1 MSTPSSPAPASTTV
15 YFITGASRGIGFGLA
30 ERYASRPDTLVFAGA
45 RDPSKAD
52 KLQQLAKQH
61 KNVRIVQLAVTS
73 DADHQAAAK
82 QVEAEA
88 GRVDVLLANAGISS
102 ADASERVKNV
112 ALDGLREHLEVNT
125 VGPIRLFD
133 AFFSLLSRSSQPK
146 FVVVSST
153 LGSVE
158 TSAKYPDFSVASYGA
173 SKAAVNFLTQRVHI
187 EHPNIIAFPLCPGW
201 VQTDMGNAG
210 AATIG
215 LKEAP
220 LTLKDSVDGITKLVD
235 EATRET
241 HSGKYWSA
249 PDGSN
254 LPW

>member
-88 GRVDVLLANAGISS
+88 GRVDVLLANAGISNE
-102 ADASERVKNV
+102 DAYERVE
-112 ALDGLREHLEVNT
+112 ALTVDKLRENLEINT
-125 VGPIRLFD
+125 IGPVRLFH
-133 AFFSLLSRSSQPK
+133 AFFALLSLSSKPK

-153 LGSVE
+153 LGSQE
-158 TSAKYPDFSVASYGA
+158 ATARYPGFHVANYGI
-173 SKAAVNFLTQRVHI
+173 SKAGVNYFTQRVHI
-187 EHPNIIAFPLCPGW
+187 EHPNIISFPLCPGW
-201 VQTDMGNAG
+201 VQTDMGAVG
-210 AATIG
+210 AKVAG

-220 LTLKDSVDGITKLVD
+220 VTLKESVDGITKLVD
-235 EATRET
+235 SATRET
-241 HSGKYWSA
+241 HNGKYFNA
-249 PDGSN
+249 PDGTE